1 MLCELCSHVHLHG
14 LSLQLSTKVEKF
26 CKHIKKICC
35 CCRREVPPHCCLLLL
50 ASSYYL
56 SPSFMWH
63 SEQFQ
68 VKLSRLACC
77 YQKLFSR
84 LIYLSVCHFIM
95 MVLQHRTTLFVAITK
110 RRLYA
115 ETQQQFRQH
124 SDCKHFL
131 TRNLFLLFSMLRV
144 PKTIMVEI
152 LFAVSPVFDIRIVWN
167 WAIIIQTVQTCMCAC
182 NLKEHIPVRKFF
194 CDQITAGLICRLVP
208 SGYLCHLLTP
218 SGIN

>member
-1 MLCELCSHVHLHG
+1 MRVRKTDRDSIPLLVVWA
-14 LSLQLSTKVEKF
+14 LQSCPLTRPQFAVEKF
-26 CKHIKKICC
+26 CKHMKKICC
-35 CCRREVPPHCCLLLL
+35 CCRREEPPHCCLLLL

-63 SEQFQ
+63 SKQFK

-77 YQKLFSR
+77 YPKLFSR

-124 SDCKHFL
+124 GDCKHFL
-131 TRNLFLLFSMLRV
+131 TRNLFYSFR
-144 PKTIMVEI
+144 
-152 LFAVSPVFDIRIVWN
+152 
-167 WAIIIQTVQTCMCAC
+167 C
-182 NLKEHIPVRKFF
+182 
-194 CDQITAGLICRLVP
+194 
-208 SGYLCHLLTP
+208 
-218 SGIN
+218 